1 MRFFNTYSR
10 KLEEF
15 EPLDPA
21 ARSIKIYTCGPT
33 VYSRA
38 HIGNFRAYIFEDL
51 LERHLELRGYKVHR
65 VMNITDVDDKT
76 IRGARE
82 AGVPLAKSTEQFKQ
96 AFFEDAKT
104 LQIKRADEFPCAT
117 DQRYIDRMI
126 AMIRVLIARGLAYQ
140 ADDKSVYFR
149 INKFPDYGKLAH
161 FDLTQLQSTGRVKHD
176 EYDKEHIGDFALWK
190 AWDEEDGDVKWDSPW
205 GSGRPGWHIECSAMA
220 TALLGDQIDVHCGG
234 VDNIFPHHEAEIAQS
249 EGVTGKKFVR
259 YWLHCAHLLVDGQ
272 KMAKS
277 LGNFYT
283 VPDVL
288 AKGYTGRELRYALL
302 RVHYR
307 VPLNFT
313 WEGMEEARQSLARID
328 EWLARLREIAERGN
342 VQPASA
348 LDGVR
353 RGERP
358 TPNAQRPIEKPD
370 FEEALDDDLNIS
382 AALGFL
388 FETIR
393 ETNRAMDENKFDAAS
408 ASALLKWWERINT
421 VLGVEERK
429 PVAAVVTGGRL
440 EMKGTLGIVHIRGGP
455 LPAEI
460 ANLLEERAQARLA
473 KNFQKSDELRNELS
487 ARGWEVRDIK
497 DGQQITRRASG

>member
-1 MRFFNTYSR
+1 MPLRFFNTYSR
-10 KLEEF
+10 EVEEF
-15 EPLDPA
+15 EPRDPS
-21 ARSIKIYTCGPT
+21 ARQIRMYTCGPT

-51 LERHLELRGYKVHR
+51 LQRHLELRGYKVDR

-76 IRGARE
+76 IRGAGQ
-82 AGVPLAKSTEQFKQ
+82 AGIPLRKFTEQFKQ
-96 AFFEDAKT
+96 AFFEDADT
-104 LQIKRADEFPCAT
+104 LRIKRANEYPAAT

-126 AMIRVLIARGLAYQ
+126 DMISTLISKGLAYQ
-140 ADDKSVYFR
+140 AEDKSVYYR
-149 INKFPDYGKLAH
+149 INKFPNYGKLAH
-161 FDLTQLQSTGRVKHD
+161 FDLSQLQSTGRVKHD

-205 GSGRPGWHIECSAMA
+205 GPGRPGWHIECSAMS
-220 TALLGDQIDVHCGG
+220 TALLGDQLDIHCGG

-249 EGVTGKKFVR
+249 EGVTEEKFVR

-313 WEGMEEARQSLARID
+313 WEGMNEARESLGRID
-328 EWLARLREIAERGN
+328 EWLARLREVVG
-342 VQPASA
+342 SA
-348 LDGVR
+348 RRADRTPR
-353 RGERP
+353 RGVP
-358 TPNAQRPIEKPD
+358 TSK

-388 FETIR
+388 FESIR
-393 ETNRAMDENKFDAAS
+393 ETNRAMDQNEMDAAT
-408 ASALLKWWERINT
+408 ANAWLDWWKRINT
-421 VLGVEERK
+421 VLD
-429 PVAAVVTGGRL
+429 L
-440 EMKGTLGIVHIRGGP
+440 EAEFEIIVP
-455 LPAEI
+455 PEVM
-460 ANLLEERAQARLA
+460 QLA
-473 KNFQKSDELRNELS
+473 KERENARREKKWKRSDELREQISVL
-487 ARGWEVRDIK
+487 GWEVRDTK
-497 DGQQITRRASG
+497 DGAKITRRGAA